1 MDIFFYIK
9 HYIVCFTLVL
19 LSIGQTVASNG
30 KYPIQN
36 FRPTDYK
43 AGIQNIDFAQ
53 NRNMNLF
60 VANNL
65 GVLVYD
71 GSSWEVHEF
80 KKGKKYRSL
89 AFDEESK
96 RLYVGSQGTFGF
108 FEKNW
113 NYVSLIE
120 QIPTAFRDFDEVWD
134 VFILNQKVYFCTF
147 QAIYVFDGTSIS
159 VLEQESDFDKSFA
172 SNGKLFTQNKQGE
185 LFEIKDQRLVAIP
198 IQNESQRIIA
208 SVLPQQDGHLV
219 FYNSGEIEMSTSF
232 GTTAEYDDLSSVLK
246 DKYINHVLALSDS
259 RLAISTQTAGVF
271 LYDLQRKNLENIT
284 KEDGLESNAC
294 LRTFQDYSGNL
305 WVGMQNGIALVDIN
319 SPLRFINQDINLQGS
334 GYDAFEA
341 KEGTYY
347 TTSNGIYFLAAKA
360 EQSIFLA
367 ETEGPAYG
375 MQEIAGR
382 LYAGHHTGLFLLE
395 NGRAKRIVETN
406 GLWQIKALES
416 NPKFA
421 IGGTYSGLYLFQ
433 IKEDRSLEA
442 IQKIEGFEESSRFFE
457 EDHLGRI
464 WVGQYYKGLYQ
475 LNLSAALVEVDVQK
489 ISDEYDLPIKEHIL
503 LSKIDN
509 ELYIASQAGVYKL
522 DEATDKIIEASIFS
536 EQLGKQPV
544 YFLKQDRQ
552 KNIHVFAE
560 QLVGFFKQISSK
572 NYVYVPSS
580 LYQLRYYLN
589 NDLLNVAVNT
599 NDGILFNANDGFIH
613 YRPELENRTEVDL
626 PLVIN
631 SVFSVTEDSTLYR
644 RKIFDLQID
653 QTNALLLLPRT

>member
-382 LYAGHHTGLFLLE
+382 LYA
-395 NGRAKRIVETN
+395 
-406 GLWQIKALES
+406 
-416 NPKFA
+416 
-421 IGGTYSGLYLFQ
+421 
-433 IKEDRSLEA
+433 
-442 IQKIEGFEESSRFFE
+442 
-457 EDHLGRI
+457 
-464 WVGQYYKGLYQ
+464 
-475 LNLSAALVEVDVQK
+475 
-489 ISDEYDLPIKEHIL
+489 
-503 LSKIDN
+503 
-509 ELYIASQAGVYKL
+509 
-522 DEATDKIIEASIFS
+522 
-536 EQLGKQPV
+536 
-544 YFLKQDRQ
+544 
-552 KNIHVFAE
+552 
-560 QLVGFFKQISSK
+560 
-572 NYVYVPSS
+572 
-580 LYQLRYYLN
+580 
-589 NDLLNVAVNT
+589 
-599 NDGILFNANDGFIH
+599 
-613 YRPELENRTEVDL
+613 
-626 PLVIN
+626 
-631 SVFSVTEDSTLYR
+631 
-644 RKIFDLQID
+644 
-653 QTNALLLLPRT
+653 

>member
-1 MDIFFYIK
+1 
-9 HYIVCFTLVL
+9 
-19 LSIGQTVASNG
+19 
-30 KYPIQN
+30 
-36 FRPTDYK
+36 
-43 AGIQNIDFAQ
+43 
-53 NRNMNLF
+53 
-60 VANNL
+60 
-65 GVLVYD
+65 
-71 GSSWEVHEF
+71 
-80 KKGKKYRSL
+80 
-89 AFDEESK
+89 
-96 RLYVGSQGTFGF
+96 
-108 FEKNW
+108 
-113 NYVSLIE
+113 
-120 QIPTAFRDFDEVWD
+120 
-134 VFILNQKVYFCTF
+134 
-147 QAIYVFDGTSIS
+147 
-159 VLEQESDFDKSFA
+159 
-172 SNGKLFTQNKQGE
+172 
-185 LFEIKDQRLVAIP
+185 
-198 IQNESQRIIA
+198 
-208 SVLPQQDGHLV
+208 
-219 FYNSGEIEMSTSF
+219 
-232 GTTAEYDDLSSVLK
+232 
-246 DKYINHVLALSDS
+246 
-259 RLAISTQTAGVF
+259 
-271 LYDLQRKNLENIT
+271 
-284 KEDGLESNAC
+284 
-294 LRTFQDYSGNL
+294 
-305 WVGMQNGIALVDIN
+305 
-319 SPLRFINQDINLQGS
+319 
-334 GYDAFEA
+334 
-341 KEGTYY
+341 
-347 TTSNGIYFLAAKA
+347 
-360 EQSIFLA
+360 
-367 ETEGPAYG
+367 
-375 MQEIAGR
+375 
-382 LYAGHHTGLFLLE
+382 GLFLLE

-653 QTNALLLLPRT
+653 QTNALLLLPRTKILHFEVESYQFTKANNQEFRYKLKGLEDHFSEWTNSNIKEYSNLKAGDYEFVVQTRNHLGEVQEDLPFYLEVKPPLYRTLGAKILYALLA